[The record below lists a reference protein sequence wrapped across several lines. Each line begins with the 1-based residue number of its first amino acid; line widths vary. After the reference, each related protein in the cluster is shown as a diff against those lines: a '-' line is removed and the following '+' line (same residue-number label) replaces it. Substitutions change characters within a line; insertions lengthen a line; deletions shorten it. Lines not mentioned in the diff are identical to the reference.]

1 MKHHSVYLLGFRA
14 TGKSTIGPLLG
25 KKLDWKFVEMDRELE
40 KLAGKTIPELTKDGT
55 TWQEFRSLEH
65 RLLKS
70 LLEKKNLV
78 VSTGGGLAVSD
89 VSIEKEKM
97 TFGELNTKLLID
109 KKSFMVLLTADEKI
123 IETRIR
129 ETEKKSNT
137 MLRPILDSK
146 RAAQV
151 NIQIKNM
158 EELQKKNYLIEQIVR
173 DSLNLYK
180 KRQKL
185 YLSLTKNIIDTG
197 LLSIEETVN
206 KIISLL

>member
-185 YLSLTKNIIDTG
+185 YLSLTKNIVDTG

>member
-1 MKHHSVYLLGFRA
+1 M
-14 TGKSTIGPLLG
+14 
-25 KKLDWKFVEMDRELE
+25 
-40 KLAGKTIPELTKDGT
+40 
-55 TWQEFRSLEH
+55 
-65 RLLKS
+65 
-70 LLEKKNLV
+70 
-78 VSTGGGLAVSD
+78 SD

-129 ETEKKSNT
+129 EMEKKSNT

-146 RAAQV
+146 KAVQV

-158 EELQKKNYLIEQIVR
+158 DELQKKNYLIEQIVQ

-185 YLSLTKNIIDTG
+185 YLSLTKNIVDTG

>member
-89 VSIEKEKM
+89 VAIEKEKM

-129 ETEKKSNT
+129 EMEKKSNT

-146 RAAQV
+146 KAVQV

-158 EELQKKNYLIEQIVR
+158 DELQKKNYLIEQIVQ

-185 YLSLTKNIIDTG
+185 YLSLTKNIVDTG

>member
-129 ETEKKSNT
+129 EMEKKSNT

-146 RAAQV
+146 KAVQV

-158 EELQKKNYLIEQIVR
+158 DELQKKNYLIEQIVQ

-185 YLSLTKNIIDTG
+185 YLSLTKNIVDTG

>member
-89 VSIEKEKM
+89 VAIEKEKM

>member
-129 ETEKKSNT
+129 EMEKKSNT

-146 RAAQV
+146 KAVQV

-158 EELQKKNYLIEQIVR
+158 DELQKKNYLIEQIVR

-185 YLSLTKNIIDTG
+185 YLSLTKNIVDTG

>member
-129 ETEKKSNT
+129 EMEKKSNT

-185 YLSLTKNIIDTG
+185 YLSLTKNIVDTG